1 MATADVRVAILR
13 KARALIEDNRFT
25 YLCNAIGEAGWL
37 LGQEREAEVL
47 VAWVQRML
55 VPFNTYNTWLRQKHP
70 TIYDSRKDNLKEGS
84 TKEGRLAWLD
94 WMIQEV
100 QS

>member
-1 MATADVRVAILR
+1 MDTADVSAIRVKILR
-13 KARALIEDNRFT
+13 KARELVEDDRFT

-37 LGQEREAEVL
+37 LGQERETDVL

-55 VPFNTYNTWLRQKHP
+55 VPFSTYTTWLRHNHREV
-70 TIYDSRKDNLKEGS
+70 YDKKGNP
-84 TKEGRLAWLD
+84 KEGRLAWID
-94 WMIQEV
+94 WMIKEV

>member
-13 KARALIEDNRFT
+13 KARQLVEDDRFT

-55 VPFNTYNTWLRQKHP
+55 APFNTYTAWLRRKHP
-70 TIYDSRKDNLKEGS
+70 AVYAREGS
-84 TKEGRLAWLD
+84 AKEGRLAWLD

-100 QS
+100 QK